1 MCCILWVLT
10 IWYYHVN
17 PCAIEFTF
25 TFYCF
30 NFLQYEQL
38 WILVQLKL
46 LLKLSLFVASIFYYG
61 YMYNCPVTHRVQK
74 VVFARVVFVVS
85 ANTCPWNQHEMKN
98 PQNIH
103 LHTSHWVQNGK
114 MDETW
119 IQISF
124 GWKAWHQ
131 FSALW
136 KVLQYQFRCKV
147 QTIGMQIRLLPFIN
161 EIKSSFL

>member
-17 PCAIEFTF
+17 PCAIEITF

-30 NFLQYEQL
+30 NFLLYEQL

-98 PQNIH
+98 TPNIH

-119 IQISF
+119 IRLDLAEKPSINFLPSQKFCNISF
-124 GWKAWHQ
+124 GVKFKQLA
-131 FSALW
+131 
-136 KVLQYQFRCKV
+136 CK
-147 QTIGMQIRLLPFIN
+147 LDYFH
-161 EIKSSFL
+161 S